1 MSFLENS
8 VTIFSHFLK
17 QYCRTGPKKKETS
30 TERKGTKGKEKRK
43 EKAIWM

>member
-17 QYCRTGPKKKETS
+17 QYCRTGPKKTS
-30 TERKGTKGKEKRK
+30 TERKETKGKGKRK